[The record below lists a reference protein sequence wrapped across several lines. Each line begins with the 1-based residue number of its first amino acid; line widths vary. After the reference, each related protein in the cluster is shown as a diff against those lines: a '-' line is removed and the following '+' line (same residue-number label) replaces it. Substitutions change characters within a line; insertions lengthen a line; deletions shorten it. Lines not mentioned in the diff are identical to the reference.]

1 MFTLK
6 INDTKLY
13 VETFGD
19 IKKPPIILVHGSIIQ
34 THGLG
39 FWVGNGWAEKLAE
52 DFYVIAYDRRNNG
65 RFEGYSDKGS
75 VKDHAED
82 LLALIDAMALDKPTV
97 LGLSAGTYITGCAL
111 GIAPEKIGK
120 VVLVVPHYKAENG
133 LTPAGVVMT
142 NGGLTFEEACGILTP
157 DRWPLF
163 GEIYNNKGYAPMTTE
178 EVKADVTKAQAVLT
192 TDTVYT
198 NEQKVEF
205 SRKLGYFDNEE
216 AYRNAEN
223 PILVISGKYD
233 GICPPEAGEKIAEFA
248 KNSKYVLMEKSGHM
262 LAYEQPD
269 EALAAVKEFLL

>member
-19 IKKPPIILVHGSIIQ
+19 IKNPPVVLVHGSIIQ
-34 THGLG
+34 TNGLG
-39 FWVGNGWAEKLAE
+39 FWVGNGWAEKLAKN
-52 DFYVIAYDRRNNG
+52 FYVIAYDRRNNG
-65 RFEGYSDKGS
+65 RCEGYSPKGT

-133 LTPAGVVMT
+133 LTPAGVAFT
-142 NGGLTFEEACGILTP
+142 NGGLTFEEACGILSP
-157 DRWPLF
+157 ERWPLF
-163 GEIYNNKGYAPMTTE
+163 GEIYDRTGYAPTTSD
-178 EVKADVTKAQAVLT
+178 EVKQRVAHANTILMSETKY
-192 TDTVYT
+192 TD
-198 NEQKVEF
+198 EQKIEF
-205 SRKLGYFDNEE
+205 SRQLGYFDNSE
-216 AYRNAEN
+216 AYANAEN
-223 PILVISGKYD
+223 PMLVLSGKHD
-233 GICPPEAGEKIAEFA
+233 GICPPEAGKRIAELA
-248 KNSKYVLMEKSGHM
+248 KNSKFVLMEHSGHM

-269 EALAAVKEFLL
+269 EAIAEVEKFLL